1 MFGLWDKL
9 TEWIKELLLGI
20 IEGNLENMFTD
31 VNEKVG
37 TIAEQVGQTPQ
48 GWNGDIFN
56 MIRSLSENVI
66 VPIAGLVIT
75 FVLCY
80 ELITMITD
88 RNNLH
93 DVDTWM
99 FFKWVFKAF
108 IAVTI
113 ISNTWNI
120 VMATFDVAQHMV
132 SNASGV
138 ISSEA
143 HIDIASSIESMME
156 GIQEMEVSALIGIVL
171 ETTIVKLILDG
182 LSILITVILYG
193 RMIEIYLVS
202 SVAPIP
208 MATLAN
214 KEWGQTG
221 TNYFK
226 SLFALAIQ
234 AFFIMVC
241 VGIYAVLVKTIT
253 ISDNIHASIFMVLTY
268 TVLLCF
274 SLFKTGSMAKS
285 VLNTH

>member
-9 TEWIKELLLGI
+9 TEWIKELLLGM
-20 IEGNLENMFTD
+20 IENNLNNMFTD

-37 TIAEQVGQTPQ
+37 MIASEVGKSPQ
-48 GWNGDIFN
+48 SWDGDIFS
-56 MIRSLSENVI
+56 MIESLSESVI

-80 ELITMITD
+80 ELISMLID

-99 FFKWVFKAF
+99 FFKWVFKAY
-108 IAVTI
+108 IAVVIVT
-113 ISNTWNI
+113 NTWNI
-120 VMATFDVAQHMV
+120 VMATFDVAQNMV
-132 SNASGV
+132 NQASGV
-138 ISSEA
+138 ISTEA
-143 HIDIASSIESMME
+143 SIDIASSIESMMAGLE
-156 GIQEMEVSALIGIVL
+156 EKEIAELFLISMETLIV
-171 ETTIVKLILDG
+171 TFTMDA

-202 SVAPIP
+202 SVAAIP

-214 KEWGQTG
+214 KEWGHTG

-241 VGIYAVLVKTIT
+241 VGIYAVLVKTLT
-253 ISDNIHASIFMVLTY
+253 VTDNIHASIFSVLAY

-274 SLFKTGSMAKS
+274 SLFKTGSLAKS
-285 VLNTH
+285 VLNRH

>member
-1 MFGLWDKL
+1 MFGLWENL
-9 TEWIKELLLGI
+9 TEWIKELLLGVI
-20 IEGNLENMFTD
+20 QNNLENMFAD

-37 TIAEQVGQTPQ
+37 TIATEVGTTPQ
-48 GWNGDIFN
+48 GWNSDVFN
-56 MIRSLSENVI
+56 MVQSLSENVI

-93 DVDTWM
+93 DLDTWI
-99 FFKWVFKAF
+99 FFKWIFKAF
-108 IAVTI
+108 IAIMIV
-113 ISNTWNI
+113 SNTWDI

-132 SNASGV
+132 NQASGV

-143 HIDIASSIESMME
+143 SIDISSNIESMML
-156 GIQEMEVSALIGIVL
+156 GIEEMEIAALLGLML
-171 ETTIVKLILDG
+171 ETTIARFAMNAI
-182 LSILITVILYG
+182 SILITVILYG

-226 SLFALAIQ
+226 GLFALAIQ

-241 VGIYAVLVKTIT
+241 VGIYAVLVRTLT
-253 ISDNIHASIFMVLTY
+253 VTDNIHASILMILTY

-274 SLFKTGSMAKS
+274 SLFKTGSLAKS

>member
-1 MFGLWDKL
+1 MFGLWENL
-9 TEWIKELLLGI
+9 TEWIKELLLGVI
-20 IEGNLENMFTD
+20 QNNLENMFAD

-37 TIAEQVGQTPQ
+37 TIATEVGTTPQ
-48 GWNGDIFN
+48 GWNSDVFN
-56 MIRSLSENVI
+56 MVQSLSENVI

-93 DVDTWM
+93 DLDTWI
-99 FFKWVFKAF
+99 FFKWIFKAF

-132 SNASGV
+132 NQASGV

-143 HIDIASSIESMME
+143 SIDISSNIESMML
-156 GIQEMEVSALIGIVL
+156 GIEEMEISALLGLML
-171 ETTIVKLILDG
+171 ETTIARFAMNAI
-182 LSILITVILYG
+182 SILITVILYG

-226 SLFALAIQ
+226 GLFALAIQ
-234 AFFIMVC
+234 AFFMMVC
-241 VGIYAVLVKTIT
+241 VGIYAVLVRTLT
-253 ISDNIHASIFMVLTY
+253 VTDNIHASILMILTY

-274 SLFKTGSMAKS
+274 SLFKTGSLARS

>member
-1 MFGLWDKL
+1 MFGLWENL
-9 TEWIKELLLGI
+9 TEWIKELLLGVI
-20 IEGNLENMFTD
+20 QNNLENMFAD

-37 TIAEQVGQTPQ
+37 TIATEVGTTPQ
-48 GWNGDIFN
+48 GWNSDVFN
-56 MIRSLSENVI
+56 MVQSLSENVI

-93 DVDTWM
+93 DIDTWI
-99 FFKWVFKAF
+99 FFKWIFKAF

-113 ISNTWNI
+113 VSNTWNI

-132 SNASGV
+132 NQASGV

-143 HIDIASSIESMME
+143 SIDISSNIESMML
-156 GIQEMEVSALIGIVL
+156 GIEEMEISALLGLML
-171 ETTIVKLILDG
+171 ETTIARFAMNAI
-182 LSILITVILYG
+182 SILITVILYG

-226 SLFALAIQ
+226 GLFALAIQ

-241 VGIYAVLVKTIT
+241 VGIYAVLVRTLT
-253 ISDNIHASIFMVLTY
+253 VTDNIHASILMILTY

-274 SLFKTGSMAKS
+274 SLFKTGSLARS

>member
-1 MFGLWDKL
+1 MFGLWENL
-9 TEWIKELLLGI
+9 TEWIKELLLGVI
-20 IEGNLENMFTD
+20 QNNLENMFAD

-37 TIAEQVGQTPQ
+37 TIATEVGTTPQ
-48 GWNGDIFN
+48 GWNSDVFN
-56 MIRSLSENVI
+56 MVQSLSENVI

-93 DVDTWM
+93 DLDTWI
-99 FFKWVFKAF
+99 FFKWIFKAF

-132 SNASGV
+132 NQASGV

-143 HIDIASSIESMME
+143 SIDISSNIESMML
-156 GIQEMEVSALIGIVL
+156 GIEEMEISALLGLML
-171 ETTIVKLILDG
+171 ETTIARFAMNAI
-182 LSILITVILYG
+182 SILITVILYG

-226 SLFALAIQ
+226 GLFALAIQ

-241 VGIYAVLVKTIT
+241 VGIYAVLVRTLT
-253 ISDNIHASIFMVLTY
+253 VTDNIHASILMILTY

-274 SLFKTGSMAKS
+274 SLFKTGSLARS

>member
-1 MFGLWDKL
+1 MFGLWENL
-9 TEWIKELLLGI
+9 TEWIKELLLGVI
-20 IEGNLENMFTD
+20 QNNLENMFAD

-37 TIAEQVGQTPQ
+37 TIATEVGTTPQ
-48 GWNGDIFN
+48 GWNSDVFN
-56 MIRSLSENVI
+56 MVQSLSENVI

-75 FVLCY
+75 FVVCY
-80 ELITMITD
+80 ELMTMITD

-93 DVDTWM
+93 DLDTWI
-99 FFKWVFKAF
+99 FFKWIFKAF

-113 ISNTWNI
+113 VSNTWNI

-132 SNASGV
+132 NQASGV

-143 HIDIASSIESMME
+143 SIDISSNIESMML
-156 GIQEMEVSALIGIVL
+156 GIEEMEISALLGLML
-171 ETTIVKLILDG
+171 ETTIARFAMNAI
-182 LSILITVILYG
+182 SILITVILYG

-226 SLFALAIQ
+226 GLFALAIQ

-241 VGIYAVLVKTIT
+241 VGIYAVLVRTLT
-253 ISDNIHASIFMVLTY
+253 VTDNIHASILMILTY

-274 SLFKTGSMAKS
+274 SLFKTGSLARS

>member
-1 MFGLWDKL
+1 MFGLWENL
-9 TEWIKELLLGI
+9 TEWIKELLLGVI
-20 IEGNLENMFTD
+20 QNNLENMFAD

-37 TIAEQVGQTPQ
+37 TIATEVGTTPQ
-48 GWNGDIFN
+48 GWNSDVFN
-56 MIRSLSENVI
+56 MVQSLSENVI

-93 DVDTWM
+93 DLDTWI
-99 FFKWVFKAF
+99 FFKWIFKAF

-132 SNASGV
+132 NQASGV

-143 HIDIASSIESMME
+143 SIDISSNIESMMF
-156 GIQEMEVSALIGIVL
+156 GIEEKEISALLGLML
-171 ETTIVKLILDG
+171 ETTIARFAMNAI
-182 LSILITVILYG
+182 SILITVILYG

-226 SLFALAIQ
+226 GLFALAIQ

-241 VGIYAVLVKTIT
+241 VGIYAVLVRTLT
-253 ISDNIHASIFMVLTY
+253 VTDNIHASILMILTY

-274 SLFKTGSMAKS
+274 SLFKTGSLARS

>member
-1 MFGLWDKL
+1 MFGLWENL
-9 TEWIKELLLGI
+9 TEWIKELLLGVI
-20 IEGNLENMFTD
+20 QNNLENMFAD

-37 TIAEQVGQTPQ
+37 TIATEVGTTPQ
-48 GWNGDIFN
+48 GWNSDVFN
-56 MIRSLSENVI
+56 MVQSLSENVI

-93 DVDTWM
+93 DIDTWI
-99 FFKWVFKAF
+99 FFKWIFKAF

-113 ISNTWNI
+113 VSNTWNI

-132 SNASGV
+132 NQASGV

-143 HIDIASSIESMME
+143 SIDISSNIESMML
-156 GIQEMEVSALIGIVL
+156 GIEEMEISALLGLML
-171 ETTIVKLILDG
+171 ETTIARFAMNAI
-182 LSILITVILYG
+182 SILITVILYG

-226 SLFALAIQ
+226 GLFALAIQ

-241 VGIYAVLVKTIT
+241 VGIYAVLVRTLT
-253 ISDNIHASIFMVLTY
+253 VTDNIHASILMILTY

-274 SLFKTGSMAKS
+274 SLFKTG
-285 VLNTH
+285 

>member
-1 MFGLWDKL
+1 MFGLWENL
-9 TEWIKELLLGI
+9 TEWIKELLLGVI
-20 IEGNLENMFTD
+20 QNNLENMFAD

-37 TIAEQVGQTPQ
+37 TIATEVGTTPQ
-48 GWNGDIFN
+48 GWNSDVFN
-56 MIRSLSENVI
+56 MVQSLSENVI

-93 DVDTWM
+93 DLDTWI
-99 FFKWVFKAF
+99 FFKWIFKAF

-132 SNASGV
+132 NQASGV

-143 HIDIASSIESMME
+143 SIDISSNIESMML
-156 GIQEMEVSALIGIVL
+156 GIEEMEISALLGLML
-171 ETTIVKLILDG
+171 ETTIARFAMNAI
-182 LSILITVILYG
+182 SILVTVILYG

-226 SLFALAIQ
+226 GLFALAIQ

-241 VGIYAVLVKTIT
+241 VGIYAVLVRTLT
-253 ISDNIHASIFMVLTY
+253 VTDNIHASILMILTY

-274 SLFKTGSMAKS
+274 SLFKTGSLARS

>member
-1 MFGLWDKL
+1 MFGLWENL
-9 TEWIKELLLGI
+9 TEWIKELLLGVI
-20 IEGNLENMFTD
+20 QNNLENMFAD

-37 TIAEQVGQTPQ
+37 TIATEVGTTPQ
-48 GWNGDIFN
+48 GWNSDVFN
-56 MIRSLSENVI
+56 MVQSLSENVI

-93 DVDTWM
+93 DLDTWI
-99 FFKWVFKAF
+99 FFKWIFKAF

-113 ISNTWNI
+113 VSNTWNI

-132 SNASGV
+132 NQASGV

-143 HIDIASSIESMME
+143 SIDISSNIESMML
-156 GIQEMEVSALIGIVL
+156 GIEEMEISALLGLML
-171 ETTIVKLILDG
+171 ETTIARFAMNAI
-182 LSILITVILYG
+182 SILITVILYG

-226 SLFALAIQ
+226 GLFALAIQ

-241 VGIYAVLVKTIT
+241 VGIYAVLVRTLT
-253 ISDNIHASIFMVLTY
+253 VTDNIHASILMILTY

-274 SLFKTGSMAKS
+274 SLFKTGSLARS

>member
-1 MFGLWDKL
+1 MFGLWENL
-9 TEWIKELLLGI
+9 TEWIKELLLGVI
-20 IEGNLENMFTD
+20 QNNLENMFAD

-37 TIAEQVGQTPQ
+37 TIATEVGTTPQ
-48 GWNGDIFN
+48 GWNSDVFN
-56 MIRSLSENVI
+56 MVQSLSENVI

-93 DVDTWM
+93 DLDTWI
-99 FFKWVFKAF
+99 FFKWIFKAF

-113 ISNTWNI
+113 VSNTWNI

-132 SNASGV
+132 NQASGV
-138 ISSEA
+138 IISEA
-143 HIDIASSIESMME
+143 SIDISSNIESMML
-156 GIQEMEVSALIGIVL
+156 GIEEMEISALLGLML
-171 ETTIVKLILDG
+171 ETTIARFAMNAI
-182 LSILITVILYG
+182 SILITVILYG

-226 SLFALAIQ
+226 GLFALAIQ

-241 VGIYAVLVKTIT
+241 VGIYAVLVRTLAVT
-253 ISDNIHASIFMVLTY
+253 DNIHASILMILTY

-274 SLFKTGSMAKS
+274 SLFKTGSLARS

>member
-1 MFGLWDKL
+1 MFGLWENL
-9 TEWIKELLLGI
+9 TEWIKELLLGVI
-20 IEGNLENMFTD
+20 QNNLENMFAD

-37 TIAEQVGQTPQ
+37 TIATEVGTTPQ
-48 GWNGDIFN
+48 GWNSDVFN
-56 MIRSLSENVI
+56 MVQSLSENVI
-66 VPIAGLVIT
+66 VPIAGLVVT

-93 DVDTWM
+93 DLDTWI
-99 FFKWVFKAF
+99 FFKWIFKAF

-132 SNASGV
+132 NQASGV

-143 HIDIASSIESMME
+143 SVDISSNIESMMF
-156 GIQEMEVSALIGIVL
+156 GIEEMEISALLGLML
-171 ETTIVKLILDG
+171 ETTIARFAMNAI
-182 LSILITVILYG
+182 SILITVILYG

-226 SLFALAIQ
+226 GLFALAIQ

-241 VGIYAVLVKTIT
+241 VGIYAVLVRTLT
-253 ISDNIHASIFMVLTY
+253 VTDNIHASILMILTY

-274 SLFKTGSMAKS
+274 SLFKTGSLARS

>member
-1 MFGLWDKL
+1 MFGLWENL
-9 TEWIKELLLGI
+9 TEWIKELLLGVI
-20 IEGNLENMFTD
+20 QNNLENMFAD
-31 VNEKVG
+31 VNEKIG
-37 TIAEQVGQTPQ
+37 TIATEVGTTPQ
-48 GWNGDIFN
+48 GWNSDVFN
-56 MIRSLSENVI
+56 VIQSLSENVI

-80 ELITMITD
+80 ELIIMITD

-93 DVDTWM
+93 DIDTWI
-99 FFKWVFKAF
+99 FFKWIFKAF

-113 ISNTWNI
+113 VSNTWNI

-132 SNASGV
+132 NQASGV

-143 HIDIASSIESMME
+143 SIDISSNIESMML
-156 GIQEMEVSALIGIVL
+156 GIEEMEISALLGLML
-171 ETTIVKLILDG
+171 ETTIARFAMNAI
-182 LSILITVILYG
+182 SILITVILYG

-226 SLFALAIQ
+226 GLFALAIQ

-241 VGIYAVLVKTIT
+241 VGIYAVLIRTLTVT
-253 ISDNIHASIFMVLTY
+253 DNIHASILMILTY

-274 SLFKTGSMAKS
+274 SLFKTGSLARS

>member
-1 MFGLWDKL
+1 MFGLWENL

-20 IEGNLENMFTD
+20 IQNNLENMFAD

-37 TIAEQVGQTPQ
+37 TIATEVGTTPQ
-48 GWNGDIFN
+48 GWNSDVFN
-56 MIRSLSENVI
+56 MVQSLSENVI

-88 RNNLH
+88 RNNLN
-93 DVDTWM
+93 DIDTWI
-99 FFKWVFKAF
+99 FFKWIFKAF

-113 ISNTWNI
+113 VSNTWNI

-132 SNASGV
+132 NQASGV

-143 HIDIASSIESMME
+143 SIDISSNIESMML
-156 GIQEMEVSALIGIVL
+156 GIEEMEISALLGLML
-171 ETTIVKLILDG
+171 ETTIARFAMNAI
-182 LSILITVILYG
+182 SILITVILYG

-226 SLFALAIQ
+226 GLFALAIQ
-234 AFFIMVC
+234 AFFIMIC
-241 VGIYAVLVKTIT
+241 VGIYAVLVRTLT
-253 ISDNIHASIFMVLTY
+253 VTDNIHASILMILTY

-274 SLFKTGSMAKS
+274 SLFKTGSLARS

>member
-9 TEWIKELLLGI
+9 TEWINEILLGI
-20 IEGNLENMFTD
+20 IQSNLESMFTD

-37 TIAEQVGQTPQ
+37 TIAEQVGTTPQ
-48 GWNGDIFN
+48 GWNGEVFN

-93 DVDTWM
+93 DIDTWM
-99 FFKWVFKAF
+99 FFKWIFKAF

-113 ISNTWNI
+113 VSNTWNI
-120 VMATFDVAQHMV
+120 VMATFDVAQNMV
-132 SNASGV
+132 TNASGV
-138 ISSEA
+138 ISTEA
-143 HIDIASSIESMME
+143 NIDIASNIESMME
-156 GIQEMEVSALIGIVL
+156 GIEEMDISLLIGLVL
-171 ETTIVKLILDG
+171 ETTLVRFTMQA
-182 LSILITVILYG
+182 LSILITIILYG

-214 KEWGQTG
+214 KEWGHTG

-253 ISDNIHASIFMVLTY
+253 ISDNIHASIFMILTY

-274 SLFKTGSMAKS
+274 SLFKTGTLAKS